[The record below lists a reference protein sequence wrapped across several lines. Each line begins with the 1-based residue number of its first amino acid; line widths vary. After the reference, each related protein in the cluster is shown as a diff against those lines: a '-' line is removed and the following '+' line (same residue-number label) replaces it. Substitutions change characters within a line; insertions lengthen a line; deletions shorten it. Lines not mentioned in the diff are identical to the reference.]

1 MTGVRA
7 CAALC
12 LLAVLSCPLASAADA
27 PPPLVFYRYVDSHG
41 VTVLDRQGVPPE
53 YVGKGY
59 EVLNAQGRVVQTV
72 PPAPSADEIR
82 QQQAASA
89 RAAADAQLLHLYPSL
104 DELDRARSHRLAEV
118 DGLVALANGNLQT
131 LQGQQNTFQAQA
143 AELQRN
149 GHAVPQ
155 QLLDQ
160 IKGMQAQQADV
171 KARIV
176 NYQAIRQQ
184 VDQQFA
190 QDRARVQT
198 LLGD

>member
-1 MTGVRA
+1 VTGVRA
-7 CAALC
+7 CAAFC
-12 LLAVLSCPLASAADA
+12 LLVVLCCPQAEAADG
-27 PPPLVFYRYVDSHG
+27 PPLVFYRYVDSHG
-41 VTVLDRQGVPPE
+41 VTVMDRQGVPPE

-82 QQQAASA
+82 QQQAATA
-89 RAAADAQLLHLYPSL
+89 RAAADVQLLHLYPSV
-104 DELDRARSHRLAEV
+104 DEVDRARGRRLSEV

-131 LQGQQNTFQAQA
+131 LQGQQATLQAQA

-155 QLLDQ
+155 ELQDQ
-160 IKGMQAQQADV
+160 IKGLQGQQADV

-190 QDRARVQT
+190 QDRARVQK